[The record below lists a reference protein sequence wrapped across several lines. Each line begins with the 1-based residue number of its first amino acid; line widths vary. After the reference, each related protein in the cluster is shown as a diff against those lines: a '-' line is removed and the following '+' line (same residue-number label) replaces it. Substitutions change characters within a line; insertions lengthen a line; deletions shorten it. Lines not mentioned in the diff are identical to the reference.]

1 MLYVNFFFKGLQV
14 WHFSRKKN
22 ILLSKSPILG
32 KTVKKRER
40 IMNKKLT
47 LATALVAGSA
57 AFAGLNDGVFDT
69 WLGADGSAQVLTG
82 LDNGSETSGYWF
94 SYGDDGDG
102 GASRVEWKVA
112 PGNDYSADAL
122 DPVIEACGGV
132 CGTAILD
139 KGKLTYQPFVGI
151 GFNVVGE
158 AVGGGDPEPGD
169 ATAWGGVCI
178 TYTSAAAPT
187 LELGLGSFDAEIGY
201 ANPAA
206 ALTKSTVGTSKV
218 LAWTDFKQPSWYKGT
233 TKVSG
238 AEAAA
243 KLVALKFKLQAAAGS
258 YDFNIC
264 AVGPN
269 AGTCPATCSDPVPGI
284 KSVRAASSVKAILSG
299 RTLSFSGIKSA
310 ASAEVLNLQG
320 QVVAT
325 GDASRALSLAN
336 LDAGVYMVRVAG
348 KSVNFSN
355 KIVLK

>member
-1 MLYVNFFFKGLQV
+1 
-14 WHFSRKKN
+14 
-22 ILLSKSPILG
+22 
-32 KTVKKRER
+32 
-40 IMNKKLT
+40 MNKKLT
-47 LATALVAGSA
+47 LATALLAGSA
-57 AFAGLNDGVFDT
+57 AFAGLDDGVFDT
-69 WLGADGSAQVLTG
+69 WLGSAGEPQVMTG
-82 LDNGSETSGYWF
+82 LDNGSQTAGYWF
-94 SYGDDGDG
+94 SYADGGDG
-102 GASRVEWKVA
+102 GKSRVEWKVP

-122 DPVIEACGGV
+122 DPVVLACGGV

-139 KGKLTYQPFVGI
+139 KGTLTYQPFVGI

-158 AVGGGDPEPGD
+158 GANGDPEPGD
-169 ATAWGGVCI
+169 ATGWGGICI
-178 TYTSAAAPT
+178 TYSSAAAPT

-206 ALTKSTVGTSKV
+206 NLNKSAAGTSKV
-218 LAWTDFKQPSWYKGT
+218 LAWTDFKQPSWYKGA

-238 AEAAA
+238 AEAAK
-243 KLVALKFKLQAAAGS
+243 KLVAVKFKIQNATGN

-264 AVGPN
+264 AIGPN
-269 AGTCPATCSDPVPGI
+269 AGTCPATCDAVPGI
-284 KSVRAASSVKAILSG
+284 KSVRAASSVKAVLSG
-299 RTLSFSGIKSA
+299 RTLSFSGVKSA
-310 ASAEVLNLQG
+310 ATAEVLNLQG